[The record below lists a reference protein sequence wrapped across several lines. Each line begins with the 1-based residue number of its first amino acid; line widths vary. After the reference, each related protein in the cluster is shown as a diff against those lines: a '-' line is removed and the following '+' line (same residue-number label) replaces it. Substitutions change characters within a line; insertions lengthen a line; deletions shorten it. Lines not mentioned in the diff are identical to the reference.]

1 MDTKL
6 IDVEVAY
13 ATPAEQVIL
22 PVRVPESATVRQ
34 AIEASGVLRRFPDID
49 LAKTKVGIFGKL
61 SKLDTALRAK
71 DRVEI
76 YRPLIADPKEVR
88 KMRAEEGKELRKG
101 AGARAREAEQAG
113 GGDA

>member
-1 MDTKL
+1 MDAKL

-22 PVRVPESATVRQ
+22 PVRVAEGATLQQ
-34 AIEASGVLRRFPDID
+34 AIEASGVLRKFPELD
-49 LAKTKVGIFGKL
+49 LTRNKLGIFGKL
-61 SKLDTALRAK
+61 AKPDTALREK

-101 AGARAREAEQAG
+101 AGARAREAEQQT
-113 GGDA
+113 